1 MEGAPRWLAFS
12 FGRYGI
18 GDGGGFICSAR
29 PNDAYKR
36 DERIFTSQRGI
47 EHETKKFLSRK

>member
-1 MEGAPRWLAFS
+1 MEGAPQWRAFS

-36 DERIFTSQRGI
+36 DEGIFTSQRGI
-47 EHETKKFLSRK
+47 EHETKKFLSRG